1 MDAIAEGK
9 GKKPKPFMT
18 SGAVVEADAVWDS
31 SEGLAAD
38 ERNAGTKKKSK
49 GRAKAGR
56 NTAPTFIEP
65 QLCETLERPPPAQ
78 GWIHEIKFDGY
89 RIQMRIEDGEV
100 TLKTR
105 KGLDWTAKF
114 PVIARSAANLSDAI
128 IDGEICALD
137 ENGAPDFAAL
147 QAALSEGSTDDLV
160 YFAFDLLFEGDNDL
174 RDVPLSDR
182 KDRLSALLSKAGD
195 DRRLRFVEHFETG
208 GDAVLKSACKLSL
221 EGIVSKKADS
231 TYRSGRTKTW
241 AKSKC
246 RAGHEVV
253 IGAYATT
260 NGKFRSLLVG
270 VNRGDRPLTAAKDQA
285 QVRIRLKRTVLASAV
300 ALVIIKAS
308 RMLDKASSAASSAG
322 TK

>member
-1 MDAIAEGK
+1 LGQQRKVSRRRAKRCNQE
-9 GKKPKPFMT
+9 
-18 SGAVVEADAVWDS
+18 
-31 SEGLAAD
+31 
-38 ERNAGTKKKSK
+38 KSK
-49 GRAKAGR
+49 GRAKADR
-56 NTAPTFIEP
+56 NIAPTFIEP
-65 QLCETLERPPPAQ
+65 QLCETLERLPPAQ
-78 GWIHEIKFDGY
+78 GYIDEIKFDGY

-128 IDGEICALD
+128 TVVRFALD

-260 NGKFRSLLVG
+260 NGEFRSLLVG
-270 VNRGDRPLTAAKDQA
+270 VNRGRPPAHRGQGPSASPHSPEEDCSC
-285 QVRIRLKRTVLASAV
+285 KRRCTRNYQSVPNA
-300 ALVIIKAS
+300 
-308 RMLDKASSAASSAG
+308 
-322 TK
+322 